1 MVQGNARTFVLIG
14 QTKFFA
20 FGFMKHHSKIGFEGN
35 NYCSYLEWMGDA
47 CRFTVFTL
55 KGLAGDFLLKWPLSH
70 LPSRAIQVN
79 SKVSISAFIA
89 GADVLEHR
97 STYKININS
106 ISQPCTSFY
115 LKFHSFPACIDSISL
130 HANGYAE

>member
-1 MVQGNARTFVLIG
+1 MIG

-20 FGFMKHHSKIGFEGN
+20 FGFMIHHSKIGFEGN
-35 NYCSYLEWMGDA
+35 NYCGYLEWMGDA
-47 CRFTVFTL
+47 CRFTVLTL

-97 STYKININS
+97 STNNININS
-106 ISQPCTSFY
+106 IHNPVHRF
-115 LKFHSFPACIDSISL
+115 I
-130 HANGYAE
+130 